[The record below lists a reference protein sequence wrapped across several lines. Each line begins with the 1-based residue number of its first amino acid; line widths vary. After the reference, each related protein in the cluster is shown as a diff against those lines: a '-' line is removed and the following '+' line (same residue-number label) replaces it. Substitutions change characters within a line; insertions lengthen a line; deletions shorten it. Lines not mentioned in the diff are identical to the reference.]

1 MSIYFLIITS
11 LNSLKI
17 YMIITFKIYEINGD
31 LQANLDFHFKK
42 NYYYQPSQI
51 FQHLSLSIR
60 LWKYYKSRSCR
71 HIYYGP
77 YPWWHV
83 SPTLIFKN
91 MPRGSGGRGQ
101 NPLRTWETS
110 ETSPNYIG
118 SLDWV
123 SKEVFIS
130 IGPLRLSN
138 FPIF

>member
-60 LWKYYKSRSCR
+60 L
-71 HIYYGP
+71 
-77 YPWWHV
+77 
-83 SPTLIFKN
+83 
-91 MPRGSGGRGQ
+91 
-101 NPLRTWETS
+101 
-110 ETSPNYIG
+110 
-118 SLDWV
+118 
-123 SKEVFIS
+123 
-130 IGPLRLSN
+130 
-138 FPIF
+138 